1 MKWYSYLDDS
11 TDTAAKLLSSAVE
24 NNVGIS
30 TDISATL
37 NGVQISVVGDQLT
50 FTVAGTGSTT
60 LTLS

>member
-11 TDTAAKLLSSAVE
+11 TDTGAEVLASAVQ

-30 TDISATL
+30 TNLNATL
-37 NGVQISVVGDQLT
+37 NGVQITVV
-50 FTVAGTGSTT
+50 GTGSTT

>member
-11 TDTAAKLLSSAVE
+11 TDTGAEILASAVE

-37 NGVQISVVGDQLT
+37 NGVQITVVGDQLT

>member
-11 TDTAAKLLSSAVE
+11 TDTGAKVLASAVE

-37 NGVQISVVGDQLT
+37 NGVQINVLVDQLT
-50 FTVAGTGSTT
+50 FTVDGTGSTT

>member
-11 TDTAAKLLSSAVE
+11 TDTGAEVLASAVE

-30 TDISATL
+30 TDISATI
-37 NGVQISVVGDQLT
+37 NGVQITVVDNKLT
-50 FTVAGTGSTT
+50 FTVSGIGSTT